1 MGCQPLTVGGLRPK
15 SCWGWLGVLLGVF
28 GVKTPDGWGFDPKRV
43 WGTPNGWGLEVSTR
57 SHHNRPQ
64 SAPTIKPGALCVG
77 YGCSARVHGL
87 GLIGIGTT
95 LHRYRLIKHTSF
107 TAIDAGQ
114 PEDSWTFPEDLPGGP
129 RASAAD
135 SAASTTTSTTKGVDV
150 VHGWG
155 RIAHSI
161 SIVSRSLTAIFW
173 TSHKLFD

>member
-43 WGTPNGWGLEVSTR
+43 WGTPNGWGLEVSTI

-87 GLIGIGTT
+87 GLTGIAGTT

-107 TAIDAGQ
+107 TAIVALTLDNRKTPGLSQRICQEALELQQ
-114 PEDSWTFPEDLPGGP
+114 PIRPPVPPPLPPRGSMWCTDGG
-129 RASAAD
+129 A
-135 SAASTTTSTTKGVDV
+135 
-150 VHGWG
+150 
-155 RIAHSI
+155 
-161 SIVSRSLTAIFW
+161 
-173 TSHKLFD
+173 